1 MTAER
6 ERALVLVADDD
17 DDIRDLVAMHLRQ
30 AGYEVIAAA
39 DGDTGLELIRARRP
53 DLVVLDVKMP
63 GLGGYELTRRLKADP
78 STAEI
83 PILLLSASVRQ
94 EEVQEGISAGADEF
108 MAKPFPATKFRER
121 VAALLS

>member
-30 AGYEVIAAA
+30 AGYGVIAAA

-53 DLVVLDVKMP
+53 DLVVLDVRMP

-83 PILLLSASVRQ
+83 PVLLLSASVRQ
-94 EEVQEGISAGADEF
+94 EEVQEGISAGADDF
-108 MAKPFPATKFRER
+108 MAKPFPATEFRER
-121 VAALLS
+121 VSALLS